1 MVVLRKIE
9 LLMRSKFVEHSLTF
23 IVICNTTVL
32 ALDGSITDS
41 QNTLL
46 VLNNVFSYIFIL
58 EFLLKIISFRVMGYV
73 RDRMNLF
80 DGCIVII
87 SIIEL
92 TLISGSSH
100 VGAFRSLRIL
110 RTFRVLR
117 VTRLLRAMAFM
128 KVIIGVIGRTLQSFI
143 YIALLLLLF
152 ILIYSLLGMQL
163 YGGEITK
170 LTDNDRVSYDNF

>member
-1 MVVLRKIE
+1 
-9 LLMRSKFVEHSLTF
+9 
-23 IVICNTTVL
+23 
-32 ALDGSITDS
+32 
-41 QNTLL
+41 
-46 VLNNVFSYIFIL
+46 
-58 EFLLKIISFRVMGYV
+58 MGYV

-163 YGGEITK
+163 YGGEITT